1 MFLQKSLK
9 IKKQF
14 LAGLQHW
21 TALPEFVDAE
31 QAFFAE
37 LINGTLLTAA
47 GGWLAGILLQILLER
62 IVSWANVQVALI
74 SIAALLVLREG
85 LRRGY
90 LRVVS
95 HLVLILGFI
104 CTTLMVWNRGS
115 ILSMQV
121 YGYLLVIALATLLFG
136 KLAGGLWALLTIL
149 AVWVLAQLEINALQA
164 GSRVVAPL
172 ELNNQAFVFIFIALF
187 TFGIVNAL
195 KTVIKNAL
203 AKARSEINQRN
214 EAETALRTLN
224 ATLDQHVVDRT
235 RELEAVIEKQRQT
248 ELALRARNES
258 FSILHGSTLA
268 FLRYRDIDELLQSL
282 VDHAVEMLD
291 SPFAEI
297 VTLEDDELVVRA
309 FSANQPYLEGDRSQR
324 GTALLTWQAVDT
336 REPAVLEDYSVWPLR
351 RSLFE
356 PANLHAAAEL
366 PILVGD
372 GQTVLGVLGLARTQP
387 DYPFSPDEIEMGRL
401 FTQIAGLAIENI
413 QLQSTL
419 KEQSLRDPLTGL
431 HNRRY
436 LFEITQLEIAR
447 ARRAGHTISFV
458 LLDIDH
464 FKDLNDQCGHGA
476 GDAMLRAL
484 AERLKNLVRAGDI
497 LCRYGGDEHIIIMS
511 NTTSEVAMERTEQL
525 RLAVDAMQVEYEDN
539 LLHCSISLGIATYPA
554 HGSSVD
560 EVISNADR
568 ALYISKNS
576 GRNRSTLYQDEVS
589 SQ

>member
-1 MFLQKSLK
+1 MFHQKNPKNKSP
-9 IKKQF
+9 F
-14 LAGLQHW
+14 LAGLQQW
-21 TALPEFVDAE
+21 LILPVYTDAE
-31 QAFFAE
+31 QAFSVE
-37 LINGTLLTAA
+37 LINGTLLTVIVV
-47 GGWLAGILLQILLER
+47 WLVGMLLQILLVK

-74 SIAALLVLREG
+74 SIAGLLVLREG

-104 CTTLMVWNRGS
+104 STTVMIWNRGS
-115 ILSMQV
+115 ILTLQV
-121 YGYLLVIALATLLFG
+121 FGYLLVIALATLLFG
-136 KLAGGLWALLTIL
+136 KLAGGLYATLVIV
-149 AVWVLAQLEINALQA
+149 AVWVQAQFEINAAQT
-164 GSRVVAPL
+164 GSRAMEPL
-172 ELNNQAFVFIFIALF
+172 DLNNQAFVFIFIALF
-187 TFGIVNAL
+187 TFGIINAL
-195 KTVIKNAL
+195 KIVIKHALYKARFEISQRVEAENAL
-203 AKARSEINQRN
+203 RA
-214 EAETALRTLN
+214 LN
-224 ATLDQHVVDRT
+224 ASLDQRVSERT
-235 RELEAVIEKQRQT
+235 RELEAVIEKQHLA
-248 ELALRARNES
+248 ELTLRSRNES
-258 FSILHGSTLA
+258 FSILHRSTLA

-297 VTLEDDELVVRA
+297 VTLEGDELVVRA
-309 FSANQPYLEGDRSQR
+309 FSANQPYLAGDRSNR

-372 GQTVLGVLGLARTQP
+372 GQTVLGVLGLARIQP
-387 DYPFSPDEIEMGRL
+387 NYPYSPDEIEMGRL

-413 QLQSTL
+413 QLQSSL

-436 LFEITQLEIAR
+436 LFETLQLEIAR
-447 ARRAGHTISFV
+447 AQRGAYTICFV

-464 FKDLNDQCGHGA
+464 FKALNDQYGHGT

-484 AERLKNLVRAGDI
+484 AERLKTLVRAGDI

-525 RLAVDAMQVEYEDN
+525 RLAVEALLIEYEEQT
-539 LLHCSISLGIATYPA
+539 LHCTISIGIATYPT

-560 EVISNADR
+560 EVISKADQ

-576 GRNRSTLYQDEVS
+576 GRNRTTLYHEQ
-589 SQ
+589 